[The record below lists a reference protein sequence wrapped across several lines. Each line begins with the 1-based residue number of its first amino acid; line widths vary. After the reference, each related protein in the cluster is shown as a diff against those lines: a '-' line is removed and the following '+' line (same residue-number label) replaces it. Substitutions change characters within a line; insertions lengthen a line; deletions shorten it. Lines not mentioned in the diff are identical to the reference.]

1 MSLKRYHILP
11 FALLTLLLFTTC
23 KKEDF
28 VDPVPKIE
36 IQSVV
41 PTTVAEFQDEVIVKL
56 SYEDQDGDI
65 GHSDADSLLLFVQ
78 DSRLTVPDLYHIPP
92 VSPEGDSLN
101 VFGTISVELTAPF
114 LLGNGGNES
123 ITYSIWLRD
132 RAGNYSNTVET
143 ETITITP

>member
-1 MSLKRYHILP
+1 MSLKKHHILP

-23 KKEDF
+23 KKEEF

-36 IQSVV
+36 IQSVS

-56 SYEDQDGDI
+56 AYEDQDGDV
-65 GHSDADSLLLFVQ
+65 GHWDADSLLLFVK
-78 DSRLTVPDLYHIPP
+78 DSRLSEPDLYHIPS
-92 VSPEGDSLN
+92 VSPDGDSLN

-114 LLGNGGNES
+114 LLGNGGSES
-123 ITYSIWLRD
+123 ITYSIWMRD
-132 RAGNYSNTVET
+132 RGGNYSNTVET